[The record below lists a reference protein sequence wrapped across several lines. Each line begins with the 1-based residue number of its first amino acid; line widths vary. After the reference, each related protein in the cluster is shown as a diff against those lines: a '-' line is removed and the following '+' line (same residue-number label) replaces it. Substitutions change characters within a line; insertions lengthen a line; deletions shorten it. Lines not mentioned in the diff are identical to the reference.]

1 MKTLET
7 VVLLLCD
14 AILIEAVPCRTR
26 MEIIH
31 LILIWVRI
39 RIRPKLKVLADCFQ
53 VKYYVRKLCFLKPG
67 FHMIPMIAAIAELFF
82 SSFFYL
88 SDCSDHSDRSDHM
101 ETGLYFD
108 LLAYRLKKRL
118 KKNWKNT
125 NVRWKNDR
133 REIKVWKAKND
144 REDRKS

>member
-53 VKYYVRKLCFLKPG
+53 VKYYIRKLCFLKPG

-101 ETGLYFD
+101 ET
-108 LLAYRLKKRL
+108 RLNL
-118 KKNWKNT
+118 
-125 NVRWKNDR
+125 
-133 REIKVWKAKND
+133 
-144 REDRKS
+144 